1 MFSLSDRVADSVSG
15 DVGDGVLTQAYFI
28 AGGVI
33 PEPDTNTLQLWRIE
47 QAGVEKSGRER
58 AACAG

>member
-33 PEPDTNTLQLWRIE
+33 PEPGHKHASALENRT
-47 QAGVEKSGRER
+47 GGR
-58 AACAG
+58 